1 MLDEIDIKDYEKEII
16 EGKFEDIYKDLVDKT
31 IDVVEELGKKKGYKI
46 PKDKY
51 DSNGNLIYD
60 GDSNEIDEVVE
71 NTTVQG
77 MVEVNYMNRIYM
89 FNGQHFGE
97 SGVEMKEYTRANISD
112 KKQECID
119 YYTSEKYDT
128 SYIQDGDII
137 ICTGDLIKYKYNMG
151 DNVFDTKDNPIIVL
165 KSKDYDSLKK
175 ETINSGKV

>member
-1 MLDEIDIKDYEKEII
+1 MLDEIDIEDYEKEII

-97 SGVEMKEYTRANISD
+97 
-112 KKQECID
+112 
-119 YYTSEKYDT
+119 
-128 SYIQDGDII
+128 
-137 ICTGDLIKYKYNMG
+137 
-151 DNVFDTKDNPIIVL
+151 
-165 KSKDYDSLKK
+165 LKK
-175 ETINSGKV
+175 ENKIKV